1 MDRGHLIPGTR
12 VYTSSYFDGTTHE
25 KTGGGLGYPAS
36 YADRGSSYRSRY
48 YDRYAVE
55 IGGLLRG
62 AGASH
67 PRVLDVGC
75 AFGGFLQYLSRTTS
89 AEVHG
94 VEIDPEVCRIASENL
109 NGAPVYC
116 VDLKKEQGVI
126 PRDAFDVVTLLD
138 VIEHVDDPRSYLAAL
153 LACCRPGGYLLLSTP
168 NIESLNAR
176 MYGSKWILH
185 TPPYHTCYFGPK
197 SLSLLLK
204 QTGWDTVSFFTERT
218 IFHNER
224 TELETW
230 RGRLARFLFDRRPCD
245 FLTNEILKIGS
256 IMIMIARRPA

>member
-1 MDRGHLIPGTR
+1 
-12 VYTSSYFDGTTHE
+12 
-25 KTGGGLGYPAS
+25 
-36 YADRGSSYRSRY
+36 
-48 YDRYAVE
+48 
-55 IGGLLRG
+55 
-62 AGASH
+62 
-67 PRVLDVGC
+67 
-75 AFGGFLQYLSRTTS
+75 
-89 AEVHG
+89 
-94 VEIDPEVCRIASENL
+94 
-109 NGAPVYC
+109 
-116 VDLKKEQGVI
+116 
-126 PRDAFDVVTLLD
+126 
-138 VIEHVDDPRSYLAAL
+138 
-153 LACCRPGGYLLLSTP
+153 
-168 NIESLNAR
+168 